1 MQNELEKLFIKIKPL
16 EQMIKNAKIVVDTNV
31 LLSAYQ
37 TKPVT
42 FKFILEI
49 LEDLAE
55 NNRLKIPAHVIEE
68 FNEKRPDLIKDI
80 ADELQQFI
88 DNINKIK
95 NTTPPKKLNKI
106 LPAIDVL
113 ENSYTEN
120 VLELQ
125 NDFNKQL
132 QNLKEQGNKFKD
144 ELNLL
149 VLKLCQYMDDDPILK
164 KYEKII
170 RSSYFKPELELDE
183 ESIKEEGERRFKEK
197 IPPGFKDD
205 KKENNKYGDLII
217 WLQMC
222 ELKEDIIFITFDN
235 KSDWIYKDSD
245 KNILGAKRSL
255 VEEYYEKSGGK
266 SFKIL
271 HPGDFGD
278 LYSKGKVT
286 SEVKEDM
293 DDYTFSLAKINS
305 GVPLHGWDFTF
316 HTEKTE
322 KTEKTEIEETENLQD
337 IYQKDLQQS
346 LGKLALDKNVSSV
359 RNQLLKS
366 IGIRQRKIES
376 LFKELEAEIPESIQE
391 QFNRI
396 VLEYKIHRLQIL
408 LEKETAD
415 INLLEKYN
423 EKLLGIYMEL
433 EEMYVIMN

>member
-16 EQMIKNAKIVVDTNV
+16 DEMIKNAKIVVDTNV

-37 TKPVT
+37 TKSVT

-49 LEDLAE
+49 LEDLAGSG
-55 NNRLKIPAHVIEE
+55 RLKIPAHVIGE

-80 ADELQQFI
+80 ADELQQYI
-88 DNINKIK
+88 NNINKIK
-95 NTTPPKKLNKI
+95 NTAPPKNLNKI

-113 ENSYTEN
+113 ENSYNEK
-120 VLELQ
+120 VLGLQ
-125 NDFNKQL
+125 KDFNKQL
-132 QNLKEQGNKFKD
+132 QTLKEQGDKFKE

-170 RSSYFKPELELDE
+170 KTSYFKPEFELDE
-183 ESIKEEGERRFKEK
+183 ESIKKEGERRFKEK

-271 HPGDFGD
+271 HPGDFGE

-293 DDYTFSLAKINS
+293 DDYTFNLAKLNPEM
-305 GVPLHGWDFTF
+305 PLEYFNLIFDSEQLDEMG
-316 HTEKTE
+316 
-322 KTEKTEIEETENLQD
+322 ETGDLQD
-337 IYQKDLQQS
+337 IYQKNLQK
-346 LGKLALDKNVSSV
+346 KLVKLDVNKNLKVVRKKLLSS
-359 RNQLLKS
+359 
-366 IGIRQRKIES
+366 IEIRQGKIES
-376 LFKELEAEIPESIQE
+376 LYKELEEEITGNIKE
-391 QFNRI
+391 QFNKI
-396 VLEYKIHRLQIL
+396 VLEYKMYRLKIL
-408 LEKETAD
+408 VTKDKAD
-415 INLLEKYN
+415 IETLEKYYD
-423 EKLLGIYMEL
+423 KLMEIQLGL
-433 EEMYVIMN
+433 EDLCLIIN

>member
-16 EQMIKNAKIVVDTNV
+16 DQMIKNAKIVVDTNV

-88 DNINKIK
+88 NNINKIK

-113 ENSYTEN
+113 ENSYTEK
-120 VLELQ
+120 VLGLQ

-132 QNLKEQGNKFKD
+132 QNLKEQGNKFKE

-170 RSSYFKPELELDE
+170 KSSYFKPELELDE
-183 ESIKEEGERRFKEK
+183 ESIEKEGKRRFEEK

-245 KNILGAKRSL
+245 DNILGAKRSL

-271 HPGDFGD
+271 HPGNFGE
-278 LYSKGKVT
+278 LYSKRKVT

-293 DDYTFSLAKINS
+293 NDYTFNLAKINS
-305 GVPLHGWDFTF
+305 EMPEEYFEFIYDPEQV
-316 HTEKTE
+316 
-322 KTEKTEIEETENLQD
+322 EIMEETGNLQD
-337 IYQKDLQQS
+337 IYQKNLQK
-346 LGKLALDKNVSSV
+346 KLAKLDLNNNLTFAKKK
-359 RNQLLKS
+359 LLNS
-366 IGIRQRKIES
+366 IEARREKIES
-376 LFKELEAEIPESIQE
+376 LYEELEEDIPENIQE
-391 QFNRI
+391 QFKKI
-396 VLEYKIHRLQIL
+396 VLEYKKLRLKIL
-408 LEKETAD
+408 VTKETAD
-415 INLLEKYN
+415 IKTLEKYYD
-423 EKLLGIYMEL
+423 KLIETQLRL
-433 EEMYVIMN
+433 EDLCVIIN

>member
-16 EQMIKNAKIVVDTNV
+16 DEMIKNAKIVVDTNV

-37 TKPVT
+37 TKTVT

-55 NNRLKIPAHVIEE
+55 SGRLKIPAHVIGE

-80 ADELQQFI
+80 ADELQQYI
-88 DNINKIK
+88 NNINKIK
-95 NTTPPKKLNKI
+95 NTAPPKNLNKI

-113 ENSYTEN
+113 ENSYNEK
-120 VLELQ
+120 VLGLQ
-125 NDFNKQL
+125 KDFNKQL
-132 QNLKEQGNKFKD
+132 QTLKEQGDKFKE

-164 KYEKII
+164 KYETII
-170 RSSYFKPELELDE
+170 KTSYFKPEFELDE
-183 ESIKEEGERRFKEK
+183 ESIKKEGERRFKEK

-293 DDYTFSLAKINS
+293 DDYTFSLGKINS
-305 GVPLHGWDFTF
+305 GVPLQGWDFTF

-322 KTEKTEIEETENLQD
+322 ETEIKETEDLQD
-337 IYQKDLQQS
+337 IYQKNLQQS
-346 LGKLALDKNVSSV
+346 LGKLALDNNVSSV

-396 VLEYKIHRLQIL
+396 VLEYKIHRLKIL

-415 INLLEKYN
+415 INLLERHN

-433 EEMYVIMN
+433 EELYVIMN

>member
-16 EQMIKNAKIVVDTNV
+16 DEMIKNAKIVVDTNV

-68 FNEKRPDLIKDI
+68 FNEMRPDLIKDI

-120 VLELQ
+120 VLGLQ

-132 QNLKEQGNKFKD
+132 QNLKEQGNKFKE

-271 HPGDFGD
+271 HPGDFGE

-293 DDYTFSLAKINS
+293 DDYTFNLAKLNSEMPLEYFNLIFDPEEINEM
-305 GVPLHGWDFTF
+305 G
-316 HTEKTE
+316 
-322 KTEKTEIEETENLQD
+322 ETGDLQD
-337 IYQKDLQQS
+337 IYQKNLQK
-346 LGKLALDKNVSSV
+346 KLVKLDINKNLKVA
-359 RNQLLKS
+359 RKRLLNS
-366 IGIRQRKIES
+366 IETQQGKIES
-376 LFKELEAEIPESIQE
+376 LYKELEEEIPENIKE
-391 QFNRI
+391 QFDKI
-396 VLEYKIHRLQIL
+396 GLEYKMYRLKIL
-408 LEKETAD
+408 VTQEEAD
-415 INLLEKYN
+415 IETLKKYYDKLMEIQLGLED
-423 EKLLGIYMEL
+423 LC
-433 EEMYVIMN
+433 VIIN